1 MATLG
6 AYHPSIS
13 VPQHKRPWIRRRLIV
28 DPPFQ
33 YRMLLPVIV
42 FTLVQ
47 VALLVM
53 MMFYPL
59 YESAAK
65 EPNRLVQAGLFN
77 QILDVH
83 VCLWS
88 VLAFTSLLAGG
99 YTLIRSNRVAGPI
112 YKLRQGLVQLASGE
126 YPRIKFRDKD
136 ELREFEPVT
145 DLLSQRLAYLASGNA
160 LQMQQF
166 GQRLQF
172 LKNRIEMQPVSR
184 ADVEREINSILVEF
198 SQVHMLRENA

>member
-6 AYHPSIS
+6 AYHPSIPLS
-13 VPQHKRPWIRRRLIV
+13 ERKRSWTRRRLIV

-42 FTLVQ
+42 FTIIQ
-47 VALLVM
+47 VCLLVM

-59 YESAAK
+59 YQNAAK
-65 EPNRLVQAGLFN
+65 EPNQLVQAGLFN

-88 VLAFTSLLAGG
+88 VLAFASLLTGA

-112 YKLRQGLVQLASGE
+112 YKLRQGLVRLASGE

-160 LQMQQF
+160 LQLDQF

-172 LKNRIEMQPVSR
+172 LRNRLQMQPVSR
-184 ADVEREINSILVEF
+184 ADVERELNSILIDF

>member
-6 AYHPSIS
+6 AYHPSVPIS
-13 VPQHKRPWIRRRLIV
+13 ERKRSWTRRQLIV

-42 FTLVQ
+42 FTIIQ
-47 VALLVM
+47 VVLLVM
-53 MMFYPL
+53 MMFFPL
-59 YESAAK
+59 YQNAEKES
-65 EPNRLVQAGLFN
+65 NQLVQAGLFN

-88 VLAFTSLLAGG
+88 VLGFTSLFAGA
-99 YTLIRSNRVAGPI
+99 YTLFRSNRVAGPI

-160 LQMQQF
+160 LQLDQF

-172 LKNRIEMQPVSR
+172 LRNRLQMQPVSR
-184 ADVEREINSILVEF
+184 ADVERELNSIIVDF

>member
-6 AYHPSIS
+6 AYHPS
-13 VPQHKRPWIRRRLIV
+13 VPFSERKRPWTRRQLIV

-33 YRMLLPVIV
+33 YRMLLPIIV
-42 FTLVQ
+42 FTIVQ
-47 VALLVM
+47 VVLLVM

-59 YESAAK
+59 YHSAER
-65 EPNRLVQAGLFN
+65 EPNQLVQAGLFN

-88 VLAFTSLLAGG
+88 VLGFTSLFAGA
-99 YTLIRSNRVAGPI
+99 YTLFRSNRVAGPI

-145 DLLSQRLAYLASGNA
+145 DLLSQRLAYLASSNA
-160 LQMQQF
+160 LQLDQF

-172 LKNRIEMQPVSR
+172 LRNRLQMQPVSR
-184 ADVEREINSILVEF
+184 ADVERELNSIIVDF